1 MFTNK
6 IVNAEVQRNRVLVR
20 FEVFA
25 VSERLTP
32 KSLQFL
38 PDGQK
43 CALYVACGKG
53 F

>member
-1 MFTNK
+1 MFTNE
-6 IVNAEVQRNRVLVR
+6 IVNAEMQRDRMLVR

-25 VSERLTP
+25 VSERFTP

-38 PDGQK
+38 PDGQE
-43 CALYVACGKG
+43 CALYVARGKA